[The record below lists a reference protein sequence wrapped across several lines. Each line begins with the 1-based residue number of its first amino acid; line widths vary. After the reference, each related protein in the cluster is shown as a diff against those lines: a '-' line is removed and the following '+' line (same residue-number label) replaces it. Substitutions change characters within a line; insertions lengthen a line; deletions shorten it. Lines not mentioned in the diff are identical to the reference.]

1 MLRMSLFFTYLIL
14 ASVMLLKPA
23 VGADFAAS
31 SSQRV
36 ARADPD
42 RGTDAASL
50 YLYWRKH
57 NSKTTNGP
65 MQTRSVA
72 GHVQDLSSVLSEL
85 TIGTVKYTAYF
96 KGGVLAYDGARD
108 VTYPIFS
115 PMNLYAWP
123 RQLKAKQN
131 FLVIG
136 YGEGIAVINIKTNW
150 FYLDDFAK
158 NDPTFSLDSLDI
170 KDHVVYVNE
179 EPRLD
184 LSTLKN

>member
-1 MLRMSLFFTYLIL
+1 MLRVSLFFTCLIL
-14 ASVMLLKPA
+14 ASVAFFKPSIGVA
-23 VGADFAAS
+23 YEPSRSRRISPNPETGA
-31 SSQRV
+31 
-36 ARADPD
+36 
-42 RGTDAASL
+42 DAASL
-50 YLYWRKH
+50 YQYWRKY

-65 MQTRSVA
+65 MKTRSVG
-72 GHVQDLSSVLSEL
+72 GHVEDLSSVESEL
-85 TIGTVKYTAYF
+85 IAGKVKYTAYF
-96 KGGVLAYDGARD
+96 KGGVLAYDSAQD
-108 VTYPIFS
+108 ITYPVFS
-115 PMNLYAWP
+115 PVNLYAWP
-123 RQLKAKQN
+123 RLLKAKQN

-158 NDPTFSLDSLDI
+158 NDPMFNLESLDI